1 MPVVTMPTHTES
13 AMDPKNPDIWTLVF
27 QQTPT
32 IIRWMLGILT
42 MGIFTLA
49 GVLYRWHRDDMRDLH
64 DRVDRLDSHLV
75 AQHTETTQTLVQIA
89 SNTSRSN

>member
-1 MPVVTMPTHTES
+1 
-13 AMDPKNPDIWTLVF
+13 MDPKTPDIWELVF

-75 AQHTETTQTLVQIA
+75 AQHTETTRILVQIA
-89 SNTSRSN
+89 SNTSRSH